1 MNKETEAG
9 TLTFMDELVY
19 SNLAMLIGT
28 TDPAEDDTMV
38 KVPIT
43 LHIPENI
50 FHLLTRICASIAK
63 KGSTEN
69 VFDVYLSSVLVSA
82 LVHNSVNWSQ
92 SKEGK
97 EALEKMLKLIKEE
110 DDQEGGG

>member
-1 MNKETEAG
+1 MDKTAEEGALTLMN
-9 TLTFMDELVY
+9 ELVY

-28 TDPAEDDTMV
+28 TNPAEDDTMV

>member
-28 TDPAEDDTMV
+28 TKPTEEDTMV
-38 KVPIT
+38 KVPVT
-43 LHIPENI
+43 LHIPEDI
-50 FHLLTRICASIAK
+50 FLLLTRVCASIANT
-63 KGSTEN
+63 GSTEN

-82 LVHNSVNWSQ
+82 LVHNSVNWVE
-92 SKEGK
+92 SKEGR
-97 EALEKMLKLIKEE
+97 EALEKMLKLMKEKYN
-110 DDQEGGG
+110 QEGGD